1 MQAKAFA
8 FSDKIDFSPWKAFSL
23 ETVRWSTA
31 NHRGFWCDYKIEE
44 KLIII
49 NLHLVTK
56 DLVYPPLMNV
66 LAEEDPI
73 YKEIRDR
80 FGRNIPFPMQY
91 SNIDYEVDYTGKMVL
106 GIDFDR
112 SQDDRYKQVL
122 ELGFE
127 HGILMDTIDITTIR
141 KASKKKD
148 IIAPDDIWWM
158 KEKNDYYYRLNYGD
172 WGKS

>member
-1 MQAKAFA
+1 
-8 FSDKIDFSPWKAFSL
+8 
-23 ETVRWSTA
+23 
-31 NHRGFWCDYKIEE
+31 
-44 KLIII
+44 
-49 NLHLVTK
+49 
-56 DLVYPPLMNV
+56 
-66 LAEEDPI
+66 
-73 YKEIRDR
+73 
-80 FGRNIPFPMQY
+80 MQY

-127 HGILMDTIDITTIR
+127 HGILMDTIDITTIW